1 VSRNFS
7 LQPSSRLSQTYS
19 VDLQKASIDF
29 SPVEVMTHGTLS
41 KIVVSFD
48 MPRVLNLSEPDTNLG
63 LRADLYEFEY
73 QKDLS
78 KPPLA

>member
-1 VSRNFS
+1 
-7 LQPSSRLSQTYS
+7 
-19 VDLQKASIDF
+19 
-29 SPVEVMTHGTLS
+29 MTHGTLS